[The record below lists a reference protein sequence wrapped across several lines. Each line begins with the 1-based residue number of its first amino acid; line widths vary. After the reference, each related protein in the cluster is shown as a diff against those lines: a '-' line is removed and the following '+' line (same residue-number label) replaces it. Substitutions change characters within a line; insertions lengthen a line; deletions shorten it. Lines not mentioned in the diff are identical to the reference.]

1 MPIACTTMI
10 DLDTLHKR
18 INFASPVRKQSARV
32 IIKQVTSLSIN
43 ILSRTLNKKLIVDG
57 TRKVKIYLK
66 WVRKLLKGRR
76 KIV

>member
-1 MPIACTTMI
+1 MPCIRYANHVLQIGM
-10 DLDTLHKR
+10 
-18 INFASPVRKQSARV
+18 NFASPVRKQSARV

-43 ILSRTLNKKLIVDG
+43 ILSRILNKKLIVDG